1 MNASRSFAVLVG
13 AVLIAGSLA
22 LSPAAAEGGSSSDWM
37 DAMHD
42 SAGMQQMHDQMPA
55 ALREQCDQMHERMK
69 GSVEQHHG
77 DFHDE
82 MMGGTWNSGGMMGS
96 GEGMMS
102 F

>member
-1 MNASRSFAVLVG
+1 MNVSRSLAVSVG

-42 SAGMQQMHDQMPA
+42 SADMQQMHDQMSG

-69 GSVEQHHG
+69 GSVGQHHG
-77 DFHDE
+77 EFHDE
-82 MMGGTWNSGGMMGS
+82 MMGGTSNSGGMMGS